1 MREMEQ
7 RFVNEIAA
15 AIARAAAEDTL
26 VQAWRE
32 MAQAAGFRVG
42 LPLEAALASALELTP
57 LRLDEA
63 RIPQPPSSCAFDL
76 TAEDVRLLKSLHI
89 GVESAPCF

>member
-42 LPLEAALASALELTP
+42 LPLASQQELCLEEFQKLSWTANSL
-57 LRLDEA
+57 LRTVACGQLSVS
-63 RIPQPPSSCAFDL
+63 Q
-76 TAEDVRLLKSLHI
+76 
-89 GVESAPCF
+89 